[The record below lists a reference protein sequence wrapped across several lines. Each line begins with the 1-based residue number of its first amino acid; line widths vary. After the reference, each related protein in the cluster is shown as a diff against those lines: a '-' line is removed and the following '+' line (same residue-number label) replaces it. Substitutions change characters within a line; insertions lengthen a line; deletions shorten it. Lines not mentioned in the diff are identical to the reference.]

1 MARRPRVLFLSQ
13 CLPYPPHTGV
23 AARTFNILMQLQQ
36 SYDVDLVAFY
46 RNRHQPNRPAL
57 EASWAALRQVV
68 GWGSVAEPTPIPGE
82 HSLVRRLWDHA
93 RSLVTGRVYTFY
105 EYDSRAFARQLRSVL
120 RARTPDIVHLD
131 SLDLHRWLPELPPV
145 PITCTHHDID
155 SDLLR
160 RRSRQLGPA
169 ERRYLLLQADRIERL
184 ERELCPQFA
193 ANVMMS
199 EIDARKLAELAPGAA
214 TVVVPN
220 GTDTDYFQPNCSPSI
235 DKRVAFVGPT
245 FSSHP
250 NRDAV
255 EFLLHEIWPRVRA
268 VEGAASLRLI
278 GRHAPADHARY
289 NAEPSV
295 QALGQVPDIRP
306 ALAAAGCCVVPIRI
320 GGGTRLKI
328 LDAWAMGKAIVSTS
342 IGCEGLDAVDG
353 HNILIRDTPAG
364 FAEAVVQILG
374 DVELRRQ
381 LEQHGRR
388 TAVERYSWSIVGK
401 RLRDAY
407 DGIGAAAC
415 AARCAR
421 SVELATAQREESSH
435 DVAPPP
441 TPTNPAPSV
450 PIGPQLAERQGRE
463 EGLEW

>member
-1 MARRPRVLFLSQ
+1 MARRARVLFLSQ

-46 RNRHQPNRPAL
+46 RTTHQPNRRAL

-68 GWGSVAEPTPIPGE
+68 GSVAQPTPIPGE
-82 HSLVRRLWDHA
+82 HSLVRRLWDHG
-93 RSLVTGRVYTFY
+93 RSLVTGRGYTFF
-105 EYDSRAFARQLRSVL
+105 EYDSRAFARRLRKVL

-131 SLDLHRWLPELPPV
+131 SLDLHRWLPEVPAV

-169 ERRYLLLQADRIERL
+169 ERRYFLLQADRIERL
-184 ERELCPQFA
+184 ERELCPRFA

-199 EIDARKLAELAPGAA
+199 AVDARRLRELAPGAA

-220 GTDTDYFQPNCSPSI
+220 GTDTDYFQPHCCGAI
-235 DKRVAFVGPT
+235 GKRVTFVGPT
-245 FSSHP
+245 LSSYP

-255 EFLLHEIWPRVRA
+255 EFLLAEIWPRVRA
-268 VEGAASLRLI
+268 VDGMTSLQLI

-289 NAEPSV
+289 HAQSRVE
-295 QALGQVPDIRP
+295 ALGQVPDIRP
-306 ALAAAGCCVVPIRI
+306 TLAAAGCCVVPIRI

-353 HNILIRDTPAG
+353 DNILIRDTPAG

-374 DVELRRQ
+374 DVELRRR
-381 LEQHGRR
+381 LEQNGRR
-388 TAVERYSWSIVGK
+388 TAVERYSWSMVGK
-401 RLRDAY
+401 GLRDAY
-407 DGIGAAAC
+407 DAIGAAAC
-415 AARCAR
+415 AARDAR
-421 SVELATAQREESSH
+421 SAGLPTSEREERRH
-435 DVAPPP
+435 DVAPAPP
-441 TPTNPAPSV
+441 HPPAPSV
-450 PIGPQLAERQGRE
+450 PVGPPPHLAERQRRE
-463 EGLEW
+463 ESLEW